1 MLAIARRSPIFSLTN
16 NGRTKSW
23 AVRLVSRTRLRR
35 PGKRRNRRG
44 RWTNFLTKRGYAFR
58 DSVASSPRDEY
69 VSPRRPDLT
78 GRSVPCSGCLARPF
92 SAMIRATN
100 YLLIDI
106 SNSFTKIAFATSRRI
121 SRPKRIATK
130 KLTAAFLRSFLNKRK
145 IDIFVVC
152 SVVPKKNRAVK
163 AAAGK
168 GKVLWL
174 SPRLK
179 LGVGIDYPN
188 PKTIGADRLANAAA
202 VASLYGCPAIVVDF
216 GTAVTFDIVSERQKY
231 VGGVIAPG
239 LEAMTNFLYQR
250 TALLPR
256 LSLREP
262 RRAVGRSTI
271 DAMMSGAVFGYRG
284 LVREI
289 IARIKAERFSRG
301 KVHVIATGGYAEL
314 IAARLREIDAVHPNL
329 TLEGLRIVA
338 NLNL

>member
-1 MLAIARRSPIFSLTN
+1 MS
-16 NGRTKSW
+16 
-23 AVRLVSRTRLRR
+23 
-35 PGKRRNRRG
+35 
-44 RWTNFLTKRGYAFR
+44 
-58 DSVASSPRDEY
+58 
-69 VSPRRPDLT
+69 
-78 GRSVPCSGCLARPF
+78 
-92 SAMIRATN
+92 RATN

-106 SNSFTKIAFATSRRI
+106 SNSFTKVAFATRRRI
-121 SRPKRIATK
+121 SAPKRIATK
-130 KLTAAFLRSFLNKRK
+130 KLTAAFLRSFLNKQK
-145 IDIFVVC
+145 IDIFVIC

-168 GKVLWL
+168 RKVLWL
-174 SPRLK
+174 SPRLQ

-202 VASLYGCPAIVVDF
+202 VAALYGSPAIVVDF
-216 GTAVTFDIVSERQKY
+216 GTAVTFDIVSERKKY

-256 LSLREP
+256 LSLKEP

-289 IARIKAERFSRG
+289 IARIKAERFSRR

-314 IAARLREIDAVHPNL
+314 IAARLREIDTVHPDL